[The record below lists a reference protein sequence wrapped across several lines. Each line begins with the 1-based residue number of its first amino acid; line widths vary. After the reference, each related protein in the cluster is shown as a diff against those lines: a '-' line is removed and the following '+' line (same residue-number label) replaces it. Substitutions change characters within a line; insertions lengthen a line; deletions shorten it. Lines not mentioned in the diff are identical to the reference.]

1 MIDPPQMG
9 MMSRTLKLRVL
20 IECIRHS
27 SITIANETLNDDV
40 RGVSR
45 NAKFSQGELRWLA
58 GHIALVDEFDPR
70 EIGQVAFTARQ
81 QKTN

>member
-1 MIDPPQMG
+1 MG
-9 MMSRTLKLRVL
+9 MVSRTFKLRVL

-27 SITIANETLNDDV
+27 SITIANQTLNDDV

-45 NAKFSQGELRWLA
+45 NAKFSQRKLRWFA
-58 GHIALVDEFDPR
+58 GHIALVDELDPW